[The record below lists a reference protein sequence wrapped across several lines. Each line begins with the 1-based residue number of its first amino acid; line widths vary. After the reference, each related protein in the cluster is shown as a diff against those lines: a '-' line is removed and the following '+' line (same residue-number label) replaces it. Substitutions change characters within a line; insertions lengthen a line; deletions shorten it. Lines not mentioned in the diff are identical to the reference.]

1 MGLRMV
7 RVFCILFCMVIGCQ
21 FCTQAIAQTLDYAH
35 GKFERLRGSKYE
47 IYGSP
52 PLKLPNNK
60 ILIMGLRD
68 TFVFDPATNKFRKT
82 ANLPAPLAYV
92 MNDDTEY
99 SAIVLKNGKV
109 LCFGE
114 YLEQPSWKFRPE
126 IQAAY
131 MQQVTNEALKE
142 DPNFL
147 LKSLDEKEK
156 LRDSKWQEYMEL
168 YEEGKAKIYI
178 PIIKKDSNLLKRY
191 NAYCERRLKSMH
203 AFIYDPETGI
213 SEYTGKPNFSDKYPD
228 FYAKMILKK
237 DGKVLLFWEEGEV
250 EEYNP
255 DTGKFTILNVLKPA
269 SLVKRAFLLDNNKIF
284 LHLSGNRYCYYNIEN
299 NSFSEI
305 KTFPYEGYRAKK
317 TWQLNSH
324 LILLLAQNGDEQS
337 FFVFDTEKNVILK
350 KIKLLINHDSYFLS
364 DLQLVVLPEEQV
376 LVIGGYLDT
385 GDPLTGYSDTA
396 RKTEYYD
403 FRTGEARFVRTSK
416 YPHRSGYD
424 MVLLR
429 DGRILVYDSKDNEI
443 YVPKKIKK

>member
-52 PLKLPNNK
+52 LKLPNNN
-60 ILIMGLRD
+60 ILIMGNRD
-68 TFVFDPATNKFRKT
+68 TFVFDPVTNKFKKT
-82 ANLPAPLAYV
+82 ADLLAPLIYFIN
-92 MNDDTEY
+92 NDTMH
-99 SAIVLKNGKV
+99 SAVVLKNGKV
-109 LCFGE
+109 LCFGR
-114 YLEQPSWKFRPE
+114 YLEEPSWKFRPE

-131 MQQVTNEALKE
+131 MQQVTNDALKE

-269 SLVKRAFLLDNNKIF
+269 NFVSRAFLLDNNKIF
-284 LHLSGNRYCYYNIEN
+284 LYLSGKEYCYYNIEK
-299 NSFSEI
+299 NSFSEV
-305 KTFPYEGYRAKK
+305 KTFPYEGYYGVK
-317 TWQLNSH
+317 TWQLNSY
-324 LILLLAQNGDEQS
+324 LILLLVENGDEQS

-350 KIKLLINHDSYFLS
+350 KIKLLINHDRYFLGE
-364 DLQLVVLPEEQV
+364 LQLVVLPEEKV
-376 LVIGGYLDT
+376 LVIGGDLDT
-385 GDPLTGYSDTA
+385 RDPIKGFPDIA

-424 MVLLR
+424 MVLLQ
-429 DGRILVYDSKDNEI
+429 DGRILIYDSKDNEI

>member
-1 MGLRMV
+1 MKNIFLRI
-7 RVFCILFCMVIGCQ
+7 ILLLYIFQ
-21 FCTQAIAQTLDYAH
+21 FAICVNAQTLDYAN
-35 GKFERLRGSKYE
+35 GKFKRLRGSKYE
-47 IYGSP
+47 IYGR
-52 PLKLPNNK
+52 PLKLPNNQ

-68 TFVFDPATNKFRKT
+68 TFVFDPVTNKFKKT
-82 ANLPAPLAYV
+82 ADLPAPLAYV

-114 YLEQPSWKFRPE
+114 YLDRPSYKFRPE
-126 IQAAY
+126 IQSAY
-131 MQQVTNEALKE
+131 MQQVTNDALKE

-156 LRDSKWQEYMEL
+156 LRRSKWQEYREL
-168 YEEGKAKIYI
+168 PEEGKAKIYM

-191 NAYCERRLKSMH
+191 NAYSERRLKSMH

-269 SLVKRAFLLDNNKIF
+269 SLVKRAFLLDDNKIF
-284 LHLSGNRYCYYNIEN
+284 IHLSGNRYCYYNIEK

-324 LILLLAQNGDEQS
+324 LILILSLAQNGDEQS
-337 FFVFDTEKNVILK
+337 FFVFDTDKNVILK

-376 LVIGGYLDT
+376 LVIGGLLDT